1 MFTITCKPPKA
12 LLYRVFRRFEQQMF
26 KTSTCRNQIALGGGR
41 IESRGMNQECVIV
54 NSNNFKWELVLLDL
68 LNKII

>member
-26 KTSTCRNQIALGGGR
+26 KTSTCRNQIGLGGGGLKQEAR
-41 IESRGMNQECVIV
+41 IKN
-54 NSNNFKWELVLLDL
+54 VLLY
-68 LNKII
+68 KFE